1 MSYNSR
7 RPRQSKLATTAD
19 ITRLANAAIANADV
33 CPACG
38 LAMPFVGGKHG
49 QTCRKLRQMVKDAD
63 SATAHRLAR
72 AN

>member
-7 RPRQSKLATTAD
+7 RPRQSKLATPAEV
-19 ITRLANAAIANADV
+19 TRLADAAIATADV

-49 QTCRKLRQMVKDAD
+49 QTCKKLRVMVRDAD
-63 SATAHRLAR
+63 SALAHHLAR
-72 AN
+72 AY

>member
-7 RPRQSKLATTAD
+7 RPRQSKLATPAEV
-19 ITRLANAAIANADV
+19 TRLADAAIANVDV

-49 QTCRKLRQMVKDAD
+49 QACRKLRQMVKDAD
-63 SATAHRLAR
+63 SALAHSFTRSR
-72 AN
+72 